1 MLGLQEINKIY
12 LCQYKGIPLLYWDVN
27 MEMRHSERNVLMQD
41 TAATFLTPSTTDKK
55 KKMIPQTSLH
65 SPKKLFD
72 MDPMGLTAV
81 MFGWA

>member
-1 MLGLQEINKIY
+1 
-12 LCQYKGIPLLYWDVN
+12 
-27 MEMRHSERNVLMQD
+27 MQD

-81 MFGWA
+81 MFG